1 MKDKEARYAYGFL
14 LAISFLG
21 TGMLALITFPRSI
34 RLVDVGISVAF
45 YGFLISVS
53 NGLTGCLNVFLW
65 QID

>member
-45 YGFLISVS
+45 YDFCIEWAYRMPE
-53 NGLTGCLNVFLW
+53 CFLW